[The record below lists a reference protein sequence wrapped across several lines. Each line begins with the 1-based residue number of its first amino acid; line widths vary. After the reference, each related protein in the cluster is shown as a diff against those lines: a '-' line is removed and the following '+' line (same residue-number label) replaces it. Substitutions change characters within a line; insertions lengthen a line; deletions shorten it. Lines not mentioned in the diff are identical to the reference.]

1 MVKGNNLTTS
11 SVIKYTSGLVE
22 GQKVVPGDFGKSV
35 KKLWATGF
43 FSNIEINLE
52 RETLNG
58 IDLIIIVEETPILG
72 EIIFKGDKKKRN
84 EIEGELDLNTGQ
96 RILPHVVKESEE
108 KIKKILS
115 ESGFINCSVVGLSLI
130 HI

>member
-1 MVKGNNLTTS
+1 MKFIYFLKINLLFIIFCNSLLCQNALEPININSVMVKGNNLTTS

-72 EIIFKGDKKKRN
+72 EIIFKGDKK
-84 EIEGELDLNTGQ
+84 
-96 RILPHVVKESEE
+96 
-108 KIKKILS
+108 
-115 ESGFINCSVVGLSLI
+115 
-130 HI
+130 